1 MTEIS
6 RRNESNS
13 RREAEM
19 QRVEAIRKEMSSGVR
34 LLGASGRNADEE
46 NAIAARL
53 SGLSVTVIE
62 RLRWKKIKRIP
73 ADITDAIRDA
83 IDAYNV
89 STEARARHE
98 RDVLAT
104 QLESFLRLA
113 DQSGDPEFYRA
124 RLAPVIDQARRAGVP
139 DCPLAEDGGTR

>member
-1 MTEIS
+1 
-6 RRNESNS
+6 
-13 RREAEM
+13 M

-73 ADITDAIRDA
+73 ADITDAIRAA
-83 IDAYNV
+83 IDAYNET
-89 STEARARHE
+89 TEARARHE
-98 RDVLAT
+98 RDILAA
-104 QLESFLRLA
+104 QLASFLNLS
-113 DQSGDPEFYRA
+113 DQSCDQEFYRA
-124 RLAPVIDQARRAGVP
+124 RLAPVIDQARRAGIP
-139 DCPLAEDGGTR
+139 DSSLVEGEEGR